1 MMDRR
6 EALRLLARSGLGLA
20 GLGATGSILNGCA
33 QFRPPKLSAPPNKY
47 GITVLVDGFRADMF
61 SRMLSAGALP
71 NIQRHLV
78 DRGTMVENCAGTFP
92 STSGPAHLA
101 MINGRMPG
109 TNNCPGLRWIDRGM
123 SVIRD
128 YCTIESVFFGKD
140 FPRENYT
147 LYEHLAGQRTVC
159 VFDFVSRGAAEYYRP
174 SLKSL
179 WFMRG
184 DKLEDWQRLDK
195 EAVDVFSRVYQEGPL
210 PTYSFVWM
218 PVIDHLSHL
227 YGSTSQVIEDQAAIV
242 DEQIGRIMAILQNKG
257 IYDKT
262 LVVLS
267 ADHGLRETQRS
278 IDIANPLRRAGFS
291 VLRDLGS
298 NDEFNALLTYN
309 AARGVS
315 GNGSALLYFAKR
327 KTQRWA
333 TWMGWEDK
341 PSFEELGAFP
351 LEGEGRVDLLELLR
365 SEDAVKF
372 VLAMERDD
380 PELRTYRVF
389 TESGDARIER
399 DQFSRQLKYSVL
411 SGPDPLGYSSIP
423 ETRDL
428 MNGEFH
434 DKDRW
439 FTSTRDADYPDA
451 PFQISQLFDADRCGD
466 IVVSSTLGWDFMDQ
480 GHKASHGGLERDE
493 LMVPCVVAGPGIKEG
508 ATVPQGRTVDIFS
521 IFLRFFGIPNLDG
534 GVPDVFKA

>member
-1 MMDRR
+1 MDRR
-6 EALRLLARSGLGLA
+6 EALRLLTRSGLGLA
-20 GLGATGSILNGCA
+20 GFGAAESILNGCA
-33 QFRPPKLSAPPNKY
+33 QFRPPQISAPPNKY
-47 GITVLVDGFRADMF
+47 GITILVDGFRADMF
-61 SRMLSAGALP
+61 SRMLEAGALP

-78 DRGTMVENCAGTFP
+78 ERGTMVEDCAGTFP

-109 TNNCPGLRWIDRGM
+109 TNNCPGLRWIDREMG
-123 SVIRD
+123 VVRD
-128 YCTIESVFFGKD
+128 YCTLETLLFDRD
-140 FPRENYT
+140 FPPENYT
-147 LYEHLAGQRTVC
+147 LYEMLAGQRTVC

-174 SLKSL
+174 SLKTL
-179 WFMRG
+179 WFTRS
-184 DKLEDWQRLDK
+184 DKLEDWQRLDR
-195 EAVDVFSRVYQEGPL
+195 EAVDVFSRVYQEEPR
-210 PTYSFVWM
+210 PTFSFVWM
-218 PVIDHLSHL
+218 PAIDHLSHL
-227 YGSTSQVIEDQAAIV
+227 HGSTADVIEEQAAIV
-242 DEQIGRIMAILQNKG
+242 DEQVGRIMAVLQKNG

-262 LVVLS
+262 LVALA
-267 ADHGLRETQRS
+267 ADHGLRETHSS

-315 GNGSALLYFAKR
+315 GNGCALLYFAKR

-333 TWMGWEDK
+333 KWMGWEDK
-341 PSFEELGAFP
+341 PSFEELMDFP
-351 LEGEGRVDLLELLR
+351 LEGEGRVDLLRLLR
-365 SEDAVKF
+365 SETAVKF

-380 PELRTYRVF
+380 PGLRSYRVF

-399 DQFSRQLKYSVL
+399 DEFTRQLKYSVL
-411 SGPDPLGYSSIP
+411 SGPDPLGYSEDPAS
-423 ETRDL
+423 RNL
-428 MNGEFH
+428 MNGGFH

-439 FTSTRDADYPDA
+439 FSDTRSTDYPDA
-451 PFQISQLFDADRCGD
+451 LFQISQLFDAERCGD

-480 GHKASHGGLERDE
+480 GHKASHGGLERSE

-508 ATVPQGRTVDIFS
+508 ETVPQARTVDIFS
-521 IFLRFFGIPNLDG
+521 IFLEFFGIPNLDG